1 VKGARVGSA
10 LTFGVAATIA
20 LSGCVPLLS
29 ASAGISDPESQAV
42 ISVASVAE
50 GQPAEVNDPV
60 VVTAEE
66 GRLTSVQVN
75 GTSGAV
81 PGTISDDGA
90 TWTSEPGVRLPFA
103 ATYEVVATA
112 VDSLGR
118 PAESVQTFSTV
129 APASTVVP
137 GTRYVTDYAVYGV
150 GMPIPIVFKTP
161 VTERQA
167 VEDALNL
174 RTSVPVEG
182 AWSWDDDG
190 SVVTF
195 RPKDPWPAGTKV
207 DLTADLYGMKL
218 NDTKYAEADLTLDY
232 SIGDAVVMNVDV
244 STLTMQVMRNGQMVY
259 NIPVTIGKPG
269 YETHDGIKVI
279 SAKEGTITMRSPP
292 GDPDFYITPNVEYSM
307 RLTDHGEY
315 LHAAPWSNDAFGR
328 YANSHG
334 CISMTTDNARNL
346 WNMSREGDMVVVRG
360 TGYPSQADNG
370 ISVWNETW
378 EQWLTGSATGA
389 HVYGPEGL
397 VQPVAPAADPPAAV
411 PPAA

>member
-1 VKGARVGSA
+1 MRGARV
-10 LTFGVAATIA
+10 VAAVSLSTLAVIGV
-20 LSGCVPLLS
+20 SGCVPLLS
-29 ASAGISDPESQAV
+29 VSAGVSDPNSEAV
-42 ISVASVAE
+42 VVIDSTTD
-50 GQPAEVNDPV
+50 GQPVEVNEPV
-60 VVTAEE
+60 VVRADQ

-81 PGTISDDGA
+81 PGTISDDGT

-103 ATYEVVATA
+103 ANYEVVATA

-118 PAESVQTFSTV
+118 PAEAVETFSTITPQ
-129 APASTVVP
+129 ATVTP

-150 GMPIPIVFKTP
+150 GMPIPLVFKTP
-161 VTERQA
+161 VTDRAA
-167 VEDALNL
+167 VENAITL

-182 AWSWDDDG
+182 AWSWSDDG
-190 SVVTF
+190 SVMTF
-195 RPKDPWPAGTKV
+195 RPKDPWPAGTV
-207 DLTADLYGMKL
+207 IDLDADLYGMKL
-218 NDTKYAEADLTLDY
+218 NETTYADADLTLDY

-244 STLTMQVMRNGQMVY
+244 PSLTMQVMRNGQMVY

-292 GDPDFYITPNVEYSM
+292 GDPDFYVTPNVEYSM

-315 LHAAPWSNDAFGR
+315 LHAAPWSNEAFGR

-346 WNMSREGDMVVVRG
+346 WNMSREGDMVIVNG
-360 TGYPSQADNG
+360 TGYPSQPDNG
-370 ISVWNETW
+370 ISVWNESW
-378 EQWLTGSATGA
+378 DQWLAGSATGT
-389 HVYGPEGL
+389 HVYGPDGR
-397 VQPVAPAADPPAAV
+397 VAPQTPTAAPAAG
-411 PPAA
+411 